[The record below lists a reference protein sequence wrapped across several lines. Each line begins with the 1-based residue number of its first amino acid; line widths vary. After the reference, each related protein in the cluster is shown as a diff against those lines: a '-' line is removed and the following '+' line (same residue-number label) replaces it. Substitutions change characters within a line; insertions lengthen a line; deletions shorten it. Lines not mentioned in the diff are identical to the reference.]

1 MADELDIAVAD
12 KAEVVGLE
20 ETFAVAVDP
29 IVGEL
34 LAVPS
39 ACSIRIAL
47 LGLSHMTLIPVDPP
61 VIIGRAK
68 HCLPSGQG
76 ETVYR
81 PASLHD
87 AKRPSMQTVVC
98 RRSLASHCESTV
110 KDLYPLLKATAMA
123 RLPLAGGI
131 TESEGPAT
139 FIVEEAVG
147 VEVVTSPPDATE
159 S

>member
-1 MADELDIAVAD
+1 MADELDVAVAD
-12 KAEVVGLE
+12 KVEVVGME
-20 ETFAVAVDP
+20 ETSAVAVDP
-29 IVGEL
+29 IVWEL
-34 LAVPS
+34 PAAPS
-39 ACSIRIAL
+39 ACSIRFAL
-47 LGLSHMTLIPVDPP
+47 PGLSHMTLIPVDPP

-87 AKRPSMQTVVC
+87 AKRPSMQTVFC

-110 KDLYPLLKATAMA
+110 KDLYPLLNATAMA

-131 TESEGPAT
+131 TESEGAAIL
-139 FIVEEAVG
+139 IVEEAVG
-147 VEVVTSPPDATE
+147 VEVVASPPDATK